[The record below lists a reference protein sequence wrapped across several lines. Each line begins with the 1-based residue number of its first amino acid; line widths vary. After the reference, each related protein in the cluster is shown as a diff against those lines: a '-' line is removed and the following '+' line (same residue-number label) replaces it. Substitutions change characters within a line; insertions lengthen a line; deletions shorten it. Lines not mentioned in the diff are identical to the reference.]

1 MVGAIGFMETGFLRR
16 TDSSTCVFLG
26 GGIFNDIK
34 GGKVEQSTWI
44 SGERSRF
51 QSENTE
57 GFFYPTFTPTILIL
71 VPSGQPLKHDTF

>member
-34 GGKVEQSTWI
+34 GGKVE
-44 SGERSRF
+44 E
-51 QSENTE
+51 
-57 GFFYPTFTPTILIL
+57 
-71 VPSGQPLKHDTF
+71 KHMDFR